1 VNSYL
6 THLSSFAIIEVS
18 GNDASAFLQGQFTS
32 DLGEIG
38 NHQSAFSAWC
48 NAQGRVIAT
57 FLVFRDKNRYLL
69 LLPDTLIDSVS
80 QRLRMFVLR
89 SHVVISKHTQY
100 TFIGLSGTHAKTIVD
115 TLDNPDVFKVQ
126 IAGTETDRI
135 ILIVP
140 TEILDDLQTRLGGVD
155 VQPAAPGLWQLED
168 INTGIPWLNPHTS
181 GEFLPQEL
189 DLENIGALS
198 YNKGCYPGQE
208 IIARLHFRGR
218 AKRSL
223 CQGRIESGTPVPGPG
238 TRLFSASGSGTSGM
252 VISSVQVSDGL
263 VRLLAVIDTELQDS
277 GQAVLDSGD
286 LVHFTPV
293 ALRTSAP

>member
-57 FLVFRDKNRYLL
+57 FLVFWDKNRYLL
-69 LLPDTLIDSVS
+69 LLPDTLIDSVC
-80 QRLRMFVLR
+80 QRLKMFVLR

-100 TFIGLSGTHAKTIVD
+100 TCIGLSSTHVKTIVD
-115 TLDNPDVFKVQ
+115 TLDNPNVFTTK
-126 IAGTETDRI
+126 IAGTQTDRI
-135 ILIVP
+135 ILILS
-140 TEILDDLQTRLGGVD
+140 TEILEEMLTRLASVG
-155 VQPAAPGLWQLED
+155 VQPAGPGLWQEED
-168 INTGIPWLNPHTS
+168 IHTGIPWLSPQTS

-189 DLENIGALS
+189 DLEYIGALS

-208 IIARLHFRGR
+208 IIARMHFRGR

-223 CQGRIESGTPVPGPG
+223 CHGHTESGTSVPAPG
-238 TRLFSASGSGTSGM
+238 TRLFSAPGSATTGM
-252 VISSVQVSDGL
+252 VISSARVSDAL
-263 VRLLAVIDTELQDS
+263 VRLLAVIDTELQDT
-277 GQAVLDSGD
+277 GRAVLDGGD

-293 ALRTSAP
+293 SPRTNTP

>member
-6 THLSSFAIIEVS
+6 THLPSTAIIEVS
-18 GNDASAFLQGQFTS
+18 GEDASAFLQGQFTS
-32 DLGEIG
+32 DLGKIG
-38 NHQSAFSAWC
+38 YQQSAFSAWC
-48 NAQGRVIAT
+48 NAQGRVITT
-57 FLVFRDKNRYLL
+57 FLVFRDKDRYLL
-69 LLPDTLIDSVS
+69 LLPDTLIDSVC
-80 QRLRMFVLR
+80 QRLKLFVLR
-89 SHVVISKHTQY
+89 SRVVISHQTRY
-100 TFIGLSGTHAKTIVD
+100 TCIGLSGPHAKTIAE
-115 TLDNPDVFKVQ
+115 TLDNPDMFTMN
-126 IAGTETDRI
+126 IAGVDTDRI
-135 ILIVP
+135 ILVAP
-140 TEILDDLQTRLGGVD
+140 SEILDDLQTRLGGVG
-155 VQPAAPGLWQLED
+155 VQSAAPGLWQLED
-168 INTGIPWLNPHTS
+168 INTGIPWLDPQTS

-223 CQGRIESGTPVPGPG
+223 CQGQIESGTPVPGPG
-238 TRLFSASGSGTSGM
+238 TRLFSASGSGTNGI
-252 VISSVQVSDGL
+252 VITSVQVSDEL

-293 ALRTSAP
+293 ALRTSTP